1 MKTNNA
7 YDFDQYGHL
16 IDFNPFQRVVPFPQ
30 TKEQKQLY
38 QKAAVRPKTHKVDPS
53 SIALDYS
60 RDSLLTNFG
69 KATLDDRYV
78 LENENYQ
85 QMYDDY
91 MPPRPTT
98 GMPLPF
104 TKLTLNVKS

>member
-30 TKEQKQLY
+30 TQEQKQLY

-69 KATLDDRYV
+69 KATLDDRF
-78 LENENYQ
+78 LILIRAARTACCARN
-85 QMYDDY
+85 
-91 MPPRPTT
+91 TT
-98 GMPLPF
+98 
-104 TKLTLNVKS
+104 NSCSSARIVVAACNRRE